1 MISSLANMTTWT
13 SRQADQPVHGHANQP
28 ALPNACALQC
38 MSVIYIVIDCLCPK
52 FYTNVSFQKEHVCGG
67 GQVQVMMVKATGDL
81 RQEVKKVAVIT
92 PRFGAE
98 STPAEKASSGLFS
111 MLEVES
117 DLKVTV
123 TVQTSFGP
131 ITKFIKV
138 DEEVME
144 VVNKNDER
152 IHLPLSKISPRIDP
166 EDSRLKK
173 TILCL
178 VEKGVSALASAL
190 NALVNKF
197 HDESCK
203 KEVSTSLTESVEDSS
218 TRPRSPAMGTSSWRQ

>member
-1 MISSLANMTTWT
+1 MTMWT

-138 DEEVME
+138 DGFRMVLNKSSYTF
-144 VVNKNDER
+144 VVKPGVHYEFEIEPVFYNTTTKIVEPMSASSKSTPREKNMR
-152 IHLPLSKISPRIDP
+152 
-166 EDSRLKK
+166 
-173 TILCL
+173 
-178 VEKGVSALASAL
+178 
-190 NALVNKF
+190 
-197 HDESCK
+197 CK
-203 KEVSTSLTESVEDSS
+203 
-218 TRPRSPAMGTSSWRQ
+218 PGGTTDIFYPKDFKDYPYQIRNFVLFCNTTFKCSGGKMN

>member
-1 MISSLANMTTWT
+1 MLQITQTRPTTKVNMAKVVGFNTAKISSYGYQLMA
-13 SRQADQPVHGHANQP
+13 A
-28 ALPNACALQC
+28 
-38 MSVIYIVIDCLCPK
+38 IVK
-52 FYTNVSFQKEHVCGG
+52 FCVEENIETHWF
-67 GQVQVMMVKATGDL
+67 
-81 RQEVKKVAVIT
+81 
-92 PRFGAE
+92 PRA
-98 STPAEKASSGLFS
+98 
-111 MLEVES
+111 EVES
-117 DLKVTV
+117 ELKVTV

-166 EDSRLKK
+166 KDSRLKK

-190 NALVNKF
+190 NVLVNKF

-218 TRPRSPAMGTSSWRQ
+218 TRPSSPAMGTSSWRQ